1 MSLEL
6 AFRALFA
13 VGNLQPAGVS
23 ELARELQAPKSSV
36 HRELRKLESIGWV
49 RQSQT
54 THASKWILTAAPL
67 TLAQK
72 VGDESNLKAIAI
84 EEMRTLQNRYEEA
97 VHLAVPERRS
107 VVIVE
112 RLECPKPIR
121 IHWAVGNNAPLHA
134 SANGRAIL
142 AFSTGEQYENLF
154 PTSFEP
160 VARRTVSNTEDFIAE
175 IQKVKEKGYSYVFE
189 ELRDDIASIAAPIL
203 GMHREPV
210 ASLSI
215 FLPSYRVPCDI
226 DAVGQ
231 EVKQAASRISQKLV
245 FH

>member
-6 AFRALFA
+6 AFRTLFA
-13 VGNLQPAGVS
+13 VGELQPAGVS
-23 ELARELQAPKSSV
+23 DLARNLEAPKTSV
-36 HRELRKLESIGWV
+36 HRELRKLENIGWV
-49 RQSQT
+49 RQSHET
-54 THASKWILTAAPL
+54 NSSKWILTTAPL

-72 VGDESNLKAIAI
+72 VAGESNLKAIAM
-84 EEMRTLQNRYEEA
+84 EEMRVLQNRHEEA
-97 VHLAVPERRS
+97 VHLAVPEVRS

-121 IHWAVGNNAPLHA
+121 IHWEVGNNNPMHA

-142 AFSTGEQYENLF
+142 AFSSGEQYEKLL

-160 VARRTVSNTEDFIAE
+160 VAKKTVSSLEDFLDE
-175 IQKVKEKGYSYVFE
+175 IDNVKRKGYSFVFE
-189 ELRDDIASIAAPIL
+189 ELRDDVASIAAPIL
-203 GMHREPV
+203 GLNREPV

-215 FLPSYRVPCDI
+215 FLPSYRVPSDV
-226 DAVGQ
+226 DSVGQ
-231 EVKQAASRISQKLV
+231 DVKQAADRISQKLV